1 MKVLGLKWDHQEER
15 RLSQGFFCD
24 IFCDRQQ
31 LIAIIMAY
39 RIYMMNYTPP
49 VDFESISAKVPL
61 SKPIPS
67 VQYYD
72 IFGM

>member
-1 MKVLGLKWDHQEER
+1 
-15 RLSQGFFCD
+15 
-24 IFCDRQQ
+24 
-31 LIAIIMAY
+31 MAY

-49 VDFESISAKVPL
+49 VNFESISAKVPL